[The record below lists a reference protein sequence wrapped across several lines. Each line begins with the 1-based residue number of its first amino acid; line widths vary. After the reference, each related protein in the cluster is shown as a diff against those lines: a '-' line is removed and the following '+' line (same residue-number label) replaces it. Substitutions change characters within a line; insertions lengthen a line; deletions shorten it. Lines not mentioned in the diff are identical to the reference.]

1 MEPNIHEFREPKQCA
16 YWDDPKPVRSTPM
29 KEIFELIDTYAYE
42 SHLHRYL
49 LKCREC
55 GQLYFF
61 EFYEWIDRENGNDP
75 QYSKYI
81 PVSTMDEVEMLKN
94 VSPGE
99 LLQFSPSL
107 NVDFPKDAEAPTM
120 YWWGKLPSRPLPA
133 SAPGTV
139 LSGAAGET
147 EKKSFWHKLF
157 SR

>member
-61 EFYEWIDRENGNDP
+61 EFYEWIDREHGNDP

-94 VSPGE
+94 MSPGCFIVGSRRSSN
-99 LLQFSPSL
+99 LIRRADFS
-107 NVDFPKDAEAPTM
+107 
-120 YWWGKLPSRPLPA
+120 RA
-133 SAPGTV
+133 SAMECSCRLTV
-139 LSGAAGET
+139 CTSTAMD
-147 EKKSFWHKLF
+147 SFG
-157 SR
+157 